1 MPPSDSHLAPWETYA
16 KALFQFYGYPLWHA
30 DPEED
35 EQYGRG
41 EVELGSVGRVDEG
54 TFCHLFKAG
63 RAKGDKFNQGRVP
76 ESFVCFELENM
87 DKKKPRPVIL
97 KPYVMSRHISNLS
110 VSGDASVNLTSLATA
125 GGSLSFSCS
134 QDTGAI
140 LVLEPPAMQTKISR
154 RRHIVTYLRTHFETW
169 LEYAREAGYN
179 IKQEDLC
186 QKKNGPISDPLQAQC
201 AGTLISGQDSE
212 TDLSAQS
219 TRQERD
225 QCLFFNYYTV
235 KKRLWFDRVIKA
247 AAGPH
252 QLPPGGPD
260 LEGNEPVGCEADSD
274 DETQIMEGPSAA
286 TYTTYNPVAHLLDY
300 IISHSEADMAIA
312 SDRDLI
318 AIFGGAGLP
327 EEIPVGLEA
336 YKPEVEVDGSG
347 VGTVTVDPTWLDQLV
362 DSENSIPIVTE
373 YGLRDENAQSLPGSP
388 QATLDDLKIEQAI
401 FDLVDPSWE
410 QNKETEYHDDSQTAK
425 HRKAEMAAG
434 ESAAKRHTGSITAL
448 TVSPDSK
455 WVTSRSDDATIILWH
470 TKRQEAVHKWESH
483 GGIVLHLAFSPGSA
497 LLACSGGD
505 GCITVRDMD
514 GGEPLATLVGHTQAV
529 HTVVW
534 SPDGTKLAS
543 GSDDKTVSIWDG
555 QTYETLHVLE
565 GHSAMITF
573 VVSPTTAST
582 SRPQLP
588 GMVWTAV
595 FDQEDNRIAT
605 ASEDDSVRIWKVET
619 GEELLALHEHGG
631 SVGVVAFSDDGKQIL
646 SGSSYGALR
655 ICDSFSGEGI
665 VTLQGH
671 GGMVNAAAFS
681 PDGLYIAS
689 ASSDKTVRLWRRKD
703 GTNMHTFEEH
713 SDAVTHVVFS
723 PDGVTLSSG
732 SDDGSVCVRVLKDI
746 PVVSD

>member
-1 MPPSDSHLAPWETYA
+1 
-16 KALFQFYGYPLWHA
+16 
-30 DPEED
+30 
-35 EQYGRG
+35 
-41 EVELGSVGRVDEG
+41 
-54 TFCHLFKAG
+54 
-63 RAKGDKFNQGRVP
+63 
-76 ESFVCFELENM
+76 
-87 DKKKPRPVIL
+87 
-97 KPYVMSRHISNLS
+97 
-110 VSGDASVNLTSLATA
+110 
-125 GGSLSFSCS
+125 
-134 QDTGAI
+134 
-140 LVLEPPAMQTKISR
+140 
-154 RRHIVTYLRTHFETW
+154 
-169 LEYAREAGYN
+169 
-179 IKQEDLC
+179 
-186 QKKNGPISDPLQAQC
+186 
-201 AGTLISGQDSE
+201 
-212 TDLSAQS
+212 
-219 TRQERD
+219 
-225 QCLFFNYYTV
+225 
-235 KKRLWFDRVIKA
+235 
-247 AAGPH
+247 
-252 QLPPGGPD
+252 
-260 LEGNEPVGCEADSD
+260 
-274 DETQIMEGPSAA
+274 MEGPSAA
-286 TYTTYNPVAHLLDY
+286 FQTYTTYNPVAHLLDY

-318 AIFGGAGLP
+318 AILGGAGLP
-327 EEIPVGLEA
+327 EDIPVGLEA

-347 VGTVTVDPTWLDQLV
+347 VGTVTVDPTWLDKLV
-362 DSENSIPIVTE
+362 DSENSIQIVTE
-373 YGLRDENAQSLPGSP
+373 YGLSDENAQSLPGSP
-388 QATLDDLKIEQAI
+388 QATLDDLKIEQAT

-410 QNKETEYHDDSQTAK
+410 QTKETEYHDDSQTAK

-543 GSDDKTVSIWDG
+543 GSDDKTYLASGDVDHNCRVWNV
-555 QTYETLHVLE
+555 ETGALHKPLV
-565 GHSAMITF
+565 GHS
-573 VVSPTTAST
+573 
-582 SRPQLP
+582 

-655 ICDSFSGEGI
+655 ICDSFSREGI

>member
-1 MPPSDSHLAPWETYA
+1 MPPSDSHLVPWETYA

-97 KPYVMSRHISNLS
+97 KPYVMSHHISNLS
-110 VSGDASVNLTSLATA
+110 VSGDASLNLTSLATA

-140 LVLEPPAMQTKISR
+140 LVLEPPAMQTKIPR

-179 IKQEDLC
+179 IEQEDLC
-186 QKKNGPISDPLQAQC
+186 QKKNKTGHMP
-201 AGTLISGQDSE
+201 GTTSM
-212 TDLSAQS
+212 
-219 TRQERD
+219 RQERD

-247 AAGPH
+247 AADPH
-252 QLPPGGPD
+252 HLPPGGPD
-260 LEGNEPVGCEADSD
+260 LEGNEPIGCEADSD

-286 TYTTYNPVAHLLDY
+286 TYTTYNPVAYLLDY

-327 EEIPVGLEA
+327 EDIPVGLEA
-336 YKPEVEVDGSG
+336 YKPEVEVDESG
-347 VGTVTVDPTWLDQLV
+347 GKVSFVIRSYQLV
-362 DSENSIPIVTE
+362 DSENSIQIVTK
-373 YGLRDENAQSLPGSP
+373 YGLSDENAQSLPGSP
-388 QATLDDLKIEQAI
+388 QATLDDLKIEQAT

-410 QNKETEYHDDSQTAK
+410 QNKETKYHDDSQTAK

-543 GSDDKTVSIWDG
+543 GSDDKTYLASGDVDHNCRVWNV
-555 QTYETLHVLE
+555 ETGALHKPLV
-565 GHSAMITF
+565 GHS
-573 VVSPTTAST
+573 
-582 SRPQLP
+582 

-605 ASEDDSVRIWKVET
+605 ASEDNSVLI
-619 GEELLALHEHGG
+619 
-631 SVGVVAFSDDGKQIL
+631 
-646 SGSSYGALR
+646 
-655 ICDSFSGEGI
+655 
-665 VTLQGH
+665 
-671 GGMVNAAAFS
+671 
-681 PDGLYIAS
+681 
-689 ASSDKTVRLWRRKD
+689 
-703 GTNMHTFEEH
+703 
-713 SDAVTHVVFS
+713 
-723 PDGVTLSSG
+723 
-732 SDDGSVCVRVLKDI
+732 
-746 PVVSD
+746 